1 MCVCAAW
8 LYIFGNPF
16 NIVFFLFVLIIVFG
30 SDGDEVVVL
39 IMMHSFMIY
48 ILYIHVSP
56 IGKS

>member
-1 MCVCAAW
+1 MYVQRGCTY
-8 LYIFGNPF
+8 LETHLIL
-16 NIVFFLFVLIIVFG
+16 FFSFVLIIVFG